1 MPPKRKAVWDNLAQR
16 MSAKR
21 TTKGGQKASDKMPN
35 APSEIIV
42 QRLSSEPDNKQTYK
56 PIQPREFVSFEY
68 KELTLLNL
76 KKACAS
82 HFNLPYATCDVLVS
96 NKGPS
101 CTNINQI
108 PYRKDKVSKH
118 YILLIYSKQIYSS
131 QIWII
136 LSYFSL
142 VN

>member
-1 MPPKRKAVWDNLAQR
+1 MPLKRMAVWDELAQK
-16 MSAKR
+16 MAAKR
-21 TTKGGQKASDKMPN
+21 TKKDRQKSNGKTPN
-35 APSEIIV
+35 APHEIIV

-76 KKACAS
+76 KKACAA
-82 HFNLPYATCDVLVS
+82 HFNLPYTTCDVLVS

-108 PYRKDKVSKH
+108 PYRKDKVFNN
-118 YILLIYSKQIYSS
+118 L
-131 QIWII
+131 
-136 LSYFSL
+136 F
-142 VN
+142 

>member
-1 MPPKRKAVWDNLAQR
+1 MPPKRKPVWDNLAQK

-21 TTKGGQKASDKMPN
+21 TAKDGQKTSGKTPN
-35 APSEIIV
+35 APSELIV
-42 QRLSSEPDNKQTYK
+42 QRLSSKPDNIQTYK

-96 NKGPS
+96 NKGPL

-108 PYRKDKVSKH
+108 PYQKDKVSK
-118 YILLIYSKQIYSS
+118 Q
-131 QIWII
+131 
-136 LSYFSL
+136 
-142 VN
+142 

>member
-21 TTKGGQKASDKMPN
+21 TAKGGQKASDKTPN

-118 YILLIYSKQIYSS
+118 YNLLIYSKQIYSS

-142 VN
+142 VD